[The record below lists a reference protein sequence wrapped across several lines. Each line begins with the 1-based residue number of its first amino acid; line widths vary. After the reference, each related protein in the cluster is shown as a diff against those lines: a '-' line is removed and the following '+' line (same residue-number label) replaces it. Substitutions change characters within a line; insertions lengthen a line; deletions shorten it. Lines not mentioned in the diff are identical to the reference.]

1 MEKVAI
7 YIRLSK
13 EDIDKINMGDNSESI
28 KNQKLMLSEYA
39 TRKGWQIFD
48 FYIDEDYSGADT
60 SRPAFDRLLRDA
72 EKREFDIVLC
82 KQQNRF
88 LRNLE
93 AVEEIIHG
101 KFYEWN
107 IRFVSLLDG
116 ADTAIEG
123 NKKSRQIHGMVDE
136 WYLEDLSK
144 NIKNTFRSKMKVGQ
158 YLGSFA
164 PYGYKKDPEDRHKLI
179 IDEEVADNVRRI
191 FNLYLKGYGT
201 HRIAQTLTKEGIE
214 RPSAYMKRKY
224 ENFSLPNVSD
234 YNLWGHTT
242 INRILRNP
250 IYIGTLTQGKE
261 TTRSYKDRRR
271 IAVDEED
278 WIVVE
283 NNHEPIISEKDFY
296 EVQRLL
302 DSKRRNKKRKG
313 KIHIFATKVRC
324 LHCGGSM
331 VRSTTRTRNN
341 QYRDL
346 TYAYLRCKNNALG
359 GDLIC
364 KKVNRINYT
373 DLYNYVEAEFL
384 KIMDIY
390 ENHEEATELTT
401 KQIKRINYTKELRK
415 LLTLL
420 QGINK
425 SLNDKNKILT
435 NLYIDK
441 SKGIISDEDYLIIS
455 SNLQGEREQLEL
467 RKKSLKDE
475 IEKIE
480 RLKKEKADIEKVVK
494 AYIKEH
500 KLTHEIVNEI
510 IDYIEIGSP
519 EDGQGRTINIY
530 WKL

>member
-1 MEKVAI
+1 
-7 YIRLSK
+7 
-13 EDIDKINMGDNSESI
+13 
-28 KNQKLMLSEYA
+28 
-39 TRKGWQIFD
+39 
-48 FYIDEDYSGADT
+48 
-60 SRPAFDRLLRDA
+60 
-72 EKREFDIVLC
+72 
-82 KQQNRF
+82 
-88 LRNLE
+88 
-93 AVEEIIHG
+93 
-101 KFYEWN
+101 
-107 IRFVSLLDG
+107 
-116 ADTAIEG
+116 
-123 NKKSRQIHGMVDE
+123 
-136 WYLEDLSK
+136 
-144 NIKNTFRSKMKVGQ
+144 
-158 YLGSFA
+158 
-164 PYGYKKDPEDRHKLI
+164 
-179 IDEEVADNVRRI
+179 
-191 FNLYLKGYGT
+191 
-201 HRIAQTLTKEGIE
+201 
-214 RPSAYMKRKY
+214 
-224 ENFSLPNVSD
+224 
-234 YNLWGHTT
+234 
-242 INRILRNP
+242 
-250 IYIGTLTQGKE
+250 
-261 TTRSYKDRRR
+261 
-271 IAVDEED
+271 
-278 WIVVE
+278 
-283 NNHEPIISEKDFY
+283 
-296 EVQRLL
+296 
-302 DSKRRNKKRKG
+302 
-313 KIHIFATKVRC
+313 
-324 LHCGGSM
+324 M